1 MYNLAGDSRIERM
14 EPVEYDVYVSYR
26 SPSGSDLAKLVSAG
40 LARRGFRVF
49 FDRWVPGSAPAE
61 GLLKIIEETPDFVL
75 LLTPNSLDQCADEAD
90 RMRIEIAHALR
101 THRNIVP
108 VFAPGYV
115 QPPPSALPPDVA
127 SFNTRQAVSYTPRT
141 KDESIARIAHRL
153 SSDATVDE
161 RHVMREA
168 TWIGSIAGL
177 VLLAVIAA
185 TVARVVPRMLARRI
199 DTRPLPPL
207 VLYWSGFGQRLDN
220 GQWVEFAVQDGGRMV
235 SGDQF
240 RLVFSPSGDGF
251 AYVLSKDLRGEI
263 SVLFP
268 TRALAAESRVRAG
281 ELYQAPVGGGWVT
294 VDRQAGVD
302 TLYVVAS
309 YDPIENL
316 ESLVEEHLE
325 ESSPQARQALL
336 ESTIAGLL
344 DGRHAGVGMRVRT
357 RHGRPIVGSPEARP
371 SQPTASTVLAG
382 GVRVTHGLTAQ
393 PGLLSAVSE
402 IRIQYERAP

>member
-1 MYNLAGDSRIERM
+1 MKPI
-14 EPVEYDVYVSYR
+14 EYDVYVSYR
-26 SPSGSDLAKLVSAG
+26 EPSGSDLAKLVSAG
-40 LARRGFRVF
+40 LTRRGFRVF
-49 FDRWVPGSAPAE
+49 FDGRVPGSAPVE
-61 GLLKIIEETPDFVL
+61 RLLKIIEATPDFVL
-75 LLTPNSLDQCADEAD
+75 LLTPNSLDQCADEGD
-90 RMRIEIAHALR
+90 RMRIEIAHALK
-101 THRNIVP
+101 TDRNVVP
-108 VFAPGYV
+108 VFVPGYV
-115 QPPPSALPPDVA
+115 RPPASALPPDLA
-127 SFNTRQAVSYTPRT
+127 SFDRRQGVSYAPRA

-161 RHVMREA
+161 RHMMRQA

-177 VLLAVIAA
+177 VLLAVIAIA
-185 TVARVVPRMLARRI
+185 VARAVPRMLARRI

-220 GQWVEFAVQDGGRMV
+220 GRWVEFTVQDGGRMV

-263 SVLFP
+263 AVLFP
-268 TRALAAESRVRAG
+268 AHALAAENRVRTG
-281 ELYQAPVGGGWVT
+281 ELYQAPVDGGWVT
-294 VDRQAGVD
+294 LDGQAGVD
-302 TLYVVAS
+302 TVYVVAS

-316 ESLVEEHLE
+316 ESLVEEHYE

-344 DGRHAGVGMRVRT
+344 DGRHGAAGTRIRT
-357 RHGRPIVGSPEARP
+357 RHGRPIVESFEVRP
-371 SQPTASTVLAG
+371 SQLTASTMLAS

-402 IRIQYERAP
+402 IQVRYERTK